1 MYLPTCTIYQRL
13 SFNPR
18 PHLKVVYCFITEI
31 ASDSGSALQIMIT
44 LQEIYVCKCNNLRRN
59 EEADNTSLLYK
70 SNTNYYYYYFFF
82 KATSTC
88 TFSLCFIYLSS
99 SNKKYIF
106 YTRLQWCIVC
116 YRHYG
121 VENTCQWI
129 FPAGLTSI
137 MRRPQLHVL
146 PGRWT

>member
-70 SNTNYYYYYFFF
+70 SNTNYYYYFFF
-82 KATSTC
+82 LK
-88 TFSLCFIYLSS
+88 
-99 SNKKYIF
+99 
-106 YTRLQWCIVC
+106 Q
-116 YRHYG
+116 H
-121 VENTCQWI
+121 
-129 FPAGLTSI
+129 
-137 MRRPQLHVL
+137 LHVL
-146 PGRWT
+146 SLCALFIYHRLISNIFSILGYNDVLYVIVIMGWKIPASEFSLQV